1 MDLLQR
7 IRRVPPIW
15 LAAGVGAVVLLL
27 ARKARA
33 ATDVVNLID
42 ADLTETQR
50 ANATIIAQAFDDAG
64 LPDTATAAAI
74 VNAYAESGL
83 DHTAEG
89 DSGHSI
95 GLFQLS
101 DWGAGHG
108 MTVQERKDPYVNV
121 ATILQREVLAGMGKT
136 FRRKASEGA
145 RVAELAAIFSRD
157 IERPKDREGQAAKR
171 SALAFKLFPTLA

>member
-15 LAAGVGAVVLLL
+15 LAVGVGAVVLLL

-33 ATDVVNLID
+33 ATDIVNLID
-42 ADLTETQR
+42 LNLSDNQR
-50 ANATIIAQAFDDAG
+50 DNALIIAQAFEEAG
-64 LPDTATAAAI
+64 LPDTATAAAL
-74 VNAYAESGL
+74 VNAYAESEL
-83 DHTAEG
+83 NHLAEG

-108 MTVQERKDPYVNV
+108 MTVQERKDPYINV
-121 ATILQREVLAGMGKT
+121 QTILKREVLAGMGRN
-136 FRRKASEGA
+136 FRRRASEGA

-157 IERPKDREGQAAKR
+157 IERPKDREGAANKR
-171 SALAFKLFPTLA
+171 SALAHKMFPTLA